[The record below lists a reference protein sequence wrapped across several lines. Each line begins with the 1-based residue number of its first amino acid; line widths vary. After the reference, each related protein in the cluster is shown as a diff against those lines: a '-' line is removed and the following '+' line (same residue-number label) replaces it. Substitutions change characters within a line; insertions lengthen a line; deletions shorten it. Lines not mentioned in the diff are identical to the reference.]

1 VRWFATRSVRSERS
15 LVQSNRRSIP
25 SDLLPLGTYL
35 YSTVLIRAISRCACA
50 LTLIRSM
57 GLAVCL
63 ILAIFPALA
72 PPQCRKV
79 LAVHLLDLV
88 IYMSLHRRETSF
100 LPYARPVL
108 EARSRPSATSRGP
121 PSLTRSSCCTEGG
134 GIRDSIRLRF
144 APYLTFRYSN

>member
-1 VRWFATRSVRSERS
+1 
-15 LVQSNRRSIP
+15 
-25 SDLLPLGTYL
+25 
-35 YSTVLIRAISRCACA
+35 
-50 LTLIRSM
+50 M

-144 APYLTFRYSN
+144 APYLTFRYSNWRNSAGRAYMHSRPSRRTQRSRAGSAVSGCTRWYIPG